1 MPFSLQKSRNV
12 WSKAFGQTRSTMNM
26 IFAVEDALRQLAQIK
41 TTDAYKQQLKILEG
55 GERKKEATPI
65 PVETSE

>member
-1 MPFSLQKSRNV
+1 
-12 WSKAFGQTRSTMNM
+12 MNM
-26 IFAVEDALRQLAQIK
+26 IFALEDALRQLARIK

-65 PVETSE
+65 PVETAE